1 MIEVTKIDKNG
12 FQKMRRMHH
21 DHAVSMLG
29 YHIVWCTK
37 FRHCVLQ
44 DGVDVVVRH
53 TIGQACD
60 TYGWKC
66 IAIEV
71 MPDHVHCFIQ
81 TDHTVSPVAIATA
94 LKSLTAVAVFTSYPK
109 LKGQKFWGSGLW
121 SRGTYY
127 GSVGNVSADT
137 VAKYIA
143 EQKSRQVV
151 KDATTRVAVS
161 R

>member
-12 FQKMRRMHH
+12 FQKMHRMHH

-44 DGVDVVVRH
+44 DGVDVIVGH

-81 TDHTVSPVAIATA
+81 TDHTVSPVTIATA
-94 LKSLTAVAVFTSYPK
+94 LKSLTAVAVFTAYPK

-127 GSVGNVSADT
+127 GSVGNVSAET
-137 VAKYIA
+137 VEKYIS
-143 EQKSRQVV
+143 EQKSRHVV
-151 KDATTRVAVS
+151 KGATTRVAVS

>member
-1 MIEVTKIDKNG
+1 MKKSIEVRNIMDIEINKLSKV
-12 FQKMRRMHH
+12 H
-21 DHAVSMLG
+21 D
-29 YHIVWCTK
+29 
-37 FRHCVLQ
+37 FEVL
-44 DGVDVVVRH
+44 
-53 TIGQACD
+53 AM
-60 TYGWKC
+60 
-66 IAIEV
+66 EV

-94 LKSLTAVAVFTSYPK
+94 LKSLTAVAVFTTHPK

-127 GSVGNVSADT
+127 GSVGNVSAET
-137 VAKYIA
+137 VEKYIS